1 MKKNKHSLKISRS
14 CFGDT
19 TLDGYPIATYS
30 NDELKILKNLLTQ
43 VLDEVNEYIKD
54 VAMSRNL
61 MRMALMMA
69 ATAAYAQDDIF
80 GCSSPRLDAP
90 SGNIP
95 SDKQKCQPKA
105 QHEFIIKGVKI
116 MAASK
121 KDAIKKFNHR
131 KK

>member
-1 MKKNKHSLKISRS
+1 
-14 CFGDT
+14 
-19 TLDGYPIATYS
+19 
-30 NDELKILKNLLTQ
+30 
-43 VLDEVNEYIKD
+43 
-54 VAMSRNL
+54 
-61 MRMALMMA
+61 MRMALIMA

-80 GCSSPRLDAP
+80 GCS

>member
-1 MKKNKHSLKISRS
+1 
-14 CFGDT
+14 
-19 TLDGYPIATYS
+19 
-30 NDELKILKNLLTQ
+30 
-43 VLDEVNEYIKD
+43 
-54 VAMSRNL
+54 MSRDL

-80 GCSSPRLDAP
+80 GCSSPSIDM
-90 SGNIP
+90 SNGSIP
-95 SDKQKCQPKA
+95 SDKQKCQPKE

-121 KDAIKKFNHR
+121 KDAIKKYNHL